1 MKSVM
6 LALSQ
11 IPESKQ
17 VLLKQ
22 LTEDLD
28 TQSLSWLSGYFAGL
42 ASRAPTGQTA
52 QKIAS
57 VAPAVAAAPRP
68 LTVLYG
74 SQTGNAK
81 RVAEAL
87 YEQLRSTGLAARIV
101 RADRYTTRELKD
113 EQLLYVVISTQ
124 GDGEA
129 PDDAIGLV
137 EFLHSRRA
145 PKLPSLNYA
154 VLGLGDSSYP
164 DFCGIA
170 RRIDERL
177 AELGATRIHD
187 LGTADLDIDT
197 IAKPW
202 SQKALEQARAV
213 LQQND
218 PQQPSA
224 SITPLHPKTGRFT
237 REAPFEAELLLNQ
250 PITAPGSDKDIRH
263 IELSL
268 DGSQLTYQP
277 GDALGIWPVQSDALV
292 AEVLELLALDGEKPV
307 SVNDIE
313 HPLKVWLGSHREL
326 TQLTRP
332 FLQAHAER
340 AKSAELSQLL
350 QPDQSDSFRK
360 FVSTHQLA
368 DVLRKYPAAWS
379 AEELIQGLRP
389 LAPRLYSIASSQS
402 VVEDEVHLT
411 VANIDYEFE
420 GHSRSGAASGFL
432 SRTAEGERVRIFVE
446 ENSRFRLPV
455 DTSRD
460 VIMIGPGTGVAPFR
474 AFVQER
480 ANQGG
485 KGRNWLFF
493 GNPHFDS
500 DFLYQTEWQAALRD
514 GQLDRLDLAF
524 SRDQE
529 QKLYVQDRML
539 EHASDLFEWIQAGA
553 YVYVCGDANRMAKDV
568 HATLLRIAQQEG
580 RLDPAQSKHWLDE
593 LATQGRYAR
602 DVY

>member
-1 MKSVM
+1 
-6 LALSQ
+6 
-11 IPESKQ
+11 
-17 VLLKQ
+17 
-22 LTEDLD
+22 
-28 TQSLSWLSGYFAGL
+28 
-42 ASRAPTGQTA
+42 
-52 QKIAS
+52 
-57 VAPAVAAAPRP
+57 
-68 LTVLYG
+68 
-74 SQTGNAK
+74 
-81 RVAEAL
+81 
-87 YEQLRSTGLAARIV
+87 
-101 RADRYTTRELKD
+101 
-113 EQLLYVVISTQ
+113 
-124 GDGEA
+124 
-129 PDDAIGLV
+129 
-137 EFLHSRRA
+137 
-145 PKLPSLNYA
+145 
-154 VLGLGDSSYP
+154 GLGDSSYP

-237 REAPFEAELLLNQ
+237 RDAPFEAELLLNQ

-493 GNPHFDS
+493 GNPHFNS